1 VFTAIAWPVAEKLGV
16 ARMPGDIV
24 VDIGTRLVTI
34 PFVSSLILA
43 ARVGAGIWALKR

>member
-1 VFTAIAWPVAEKLGV
+1 VFTAFAWPVAEKLGV

-24 VDIGTRLVTI
+24 VGIGTKLVTI

-43 ARVGAGIWALKR
+43 ALVGAGLWVLKR